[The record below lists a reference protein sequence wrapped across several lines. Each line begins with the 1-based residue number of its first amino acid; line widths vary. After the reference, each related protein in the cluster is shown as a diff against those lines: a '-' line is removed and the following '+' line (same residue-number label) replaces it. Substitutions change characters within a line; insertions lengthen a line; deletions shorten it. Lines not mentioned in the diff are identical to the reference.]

1 MDFKLLVFL
10 YINVMFLLIEAEQNY
25 TIYLTI

>member
-10 YINVMFLLIEAEQNY
+10 YINIMFLLIEAEQHY
-25 TIYLTI
+25 TINLNA